1 MHVYTALWSP
11 RHKIQNLDEMILEDN
26 RRSCLAKL
34 DNDVIQ
40 RNTKQLYLDAVY
52 CFLKAW
58 K

>member
-1 MHVYTALWSP
+1 
-11 RHKIQNLDEMILEDN
+11 MILEDN
-26 RRSCLAKL
+26 QRSCLAKL